1 MPATIQQKKPHKNP
15 QTMRRNYQGR
25 GILFGRRGKLLGATM
40 QAGRDGTTMK
50 GVGKG
55 FDEAVEMAGDRRRR
69 VAPMGERQLG
79 SFMGL
84 EVGRE

>member
-1 MPATIQQKKPHKNP
+1 M
-15 QTMRRNYQGR
+15 
-25 GILFGRRGKLLGATM
+25 LGATM